1 MPRWRGTWPNFGGA
15 EASREQRGSM
25 TGKFITL
32 EGIEG
37 VGKSTNL
44 EFVAEYLTDRG
55 KRVITT
61 REPGGTP
68 VAERLREL
76 LLDSEPGSVPATC
89 ELLMM
94 FAARAAHLEK
104 VIRPALEEGIWVVC
118 DRFTDATY
126 AYQGGGRGFP
136 DGDIDLLKSLVQ
148 GGFAPDMTILL
159 DASTDVSEA
168 RRATRGHQDR
178 FESEE
183 LEFFQRVRAK
193 YLEIAEREPERVVI
207 VDAGRTLE
215 QVQGAIQSV
224 LAILLDN

>member
-1 MPRWRGTWPNFGGA
+1 
-15 EASREQRGSM
+15 M

-44 EFVAEYLTDRG
+44 EFVAGYLADRG
-55 KRVITT
+55 QRVITT

-68 VAERLREL
+68 VGERLREL
-76 LLDSEPGSVPATC
+76 LLDSEHGSVPDTC

-104 VIRPALEEGIWVVC
+104 IIRPALEQGIWVVC

-136 DGDIDLLKSLVQ
+136 DENIDLLKSLVQ
-148 GGFAPDMTILL
+148 RDFEPDLTILL
-159 DASTDVSEA
+159 DASIDVSEA
-168 RRATRGHQDR
+168 RRKERGHRDR

-183 LEFFQRVRAK
+183 IEFFHRVRAK

-207 VDAGRTLE
+207 VDASRNLE
-215 QVQGAIQSV
+215 QVQGALRSV
-224 LAILLDN
+224 FELLLDN

>member
-1 MPRWRGTWPNFGGA
+1 
-15 EASREQRGSM
+15 M

-44 EFVAEYLTDRG
+44 QFVAEYLADRG
-55 KRVITT
+55 RRVLTT

-68 VAERLREL
+68 VGERLREL
-76 LLDSEPGSVPATC
+76 LLDSEPGTVPDTC

-104 VIRPALEEGIWVVC
+104 VIRPALGEGIWVVC

-136 DGDIDLLKSLVQ
+136 DENIDLLKSLVQ
-148 GGFAPDMTILL
+148 REFAPDLTILL
-159 DASTDVSEA
+159 DASIDVSEA
-168 RRATRGHQDR
+168 RRAERGHRDR

-183 LEFFQRVRAK
+183 IEFFRRVRAK
-193 YLEIAEREPERVVI
+193 YLQIAEQEPGRVVT
-207 VDAGRTLE
+207 VDASRNLA
-215 QVQGAIQSV
+215 QVQEALRSV
-224 LAILLDN
+224 LEIMLDNQLYSVT